1 MAARDLIGQTLMPW
15 GAAEERAANEAVSR
29 EVPKHAATCN
39 VPQAATA
46 LHCSERTVRNMIDEG
61 TLLAR
66 FVGRVADPERKH
78 WRIVV
83 RDDREADPAR
93 RKMLTLDEAVKV
105 FTNIGG

>member
-1 MAARDLIGQTLMPW
+1 MPDLEGQLLMPW
-15 GAAEERAANEAVSR
+15 GAADEREAEAAVSH
-29 EVPKHAATCN
+29 EVPQHAATCN
-39 VPQAATA
+39 VPQAAQA

-66 FVGRVADPERKH
+66 YVGAVADPQRRH

-83 RDDREADPAR
+83 RDEREFDQAR

>member
-1 MAARDLIGQTLMPW
+1 MARDIPGQMVMPW
-15 GAAEERAANEAVSR
+15 GAADEAAAEASVSR
-29 EVPKHAATCN
+29 EVPKQAATCN
-39 VPQAATA
+39 VPQAAAA

-66 FVGRVADPERKH
+66 YVGKSADPLRKH

-83 RDDREADPAR
+83 RDEREADPAR
-93 RKMLTLDEAVKV
+93 RKMLTLEEAVKV

>member
-1 MAARDLIGQTLMPW
+1 MRDLAGQLLMPW
-15 GAAEERAANEAVSR
+15 GAEEEQAANAAVSR

-39 VPQAATA
+39 VLQAAAA
-46 LHCSERTVRNMIDEG
+46 LHCCERTVRNMIDEG

-66 FVGRVADPERKH
+66 YVGAVADPQRKH

-83 RDDREADPAR
+83 RDEREADPAR